1 MNNASLNTRQVFNVT
16 NFEEMTLQE
25 FSDALAS
32 TNPTPGG
39 GSAAAVALSQSAALT
54 VMVADITIGRDKW
67 KTGWQASETAKSI
80 ASPLIRDG
88 LQLANDDTDSF
99 VAVMASF
106 KLPKD
111 TEQQKVTRSSAI
123 QETTH
128 QAALVPLKTA
138 KDALGLLLCQ
148 EELAVTGN
156 ANAVSDVGVA
166 SLLASA
172 ACKGALFN
180 VHINAISLPSTLS
193 KPLLAQVEQ
202 IRNTS
207 RDASRA
213 IMKAVYSRL
222 ED

>member
-1 MNNASLNTRQVFNVT
+1 MNNVSLNTRQVFNVT

-54 VMVADITIGRDKW
+54 VMVADITIGREKW
-67 KTGWQASETAKSI
+67 KSGWQASETAKLI
-80 ASPLIRDG
+80 ASPLIRDAFE
-88 LQLANDDTDSF
+88 LANDDTDSF
-99 VAVMASF
+99 VSVMDSF

-111 TEQQKVTRSSAI
+111 TEQQKVARSLAI

-128 QAALVPLKTA
+128 EAALVPLKTA
-138 KDALGLLLCQ
+138 KDALQLLLCH
-148 EELAVTGN
+148 EDLAVTGN

-180 VHINAISLPSTLS
+180 VHINAISLPSGLS
-193 KPLLAQVEQ
+193 EPLLKQVDE
-202 IRNTS
+202 IRNMS
-207 RDASRA
+207 RDVSRA
-213 IMKAVYSRL
+213 VMKAVYSRL
-222 ED
+222 E